1 MWPFPFSF
9 HFTSNKCVWTS
20 VVVWASVYRRVKE
33 EYTQSKEMHNREIW
47 NVGVCG
53 EGSFCLADLHRQLAS
68 HVSPRLISN
77 QHRPAHTHV
86 QKHTHILYPS
96 LKRLCSLMPRLD
108 FLSPSFPLPPP
119 LPFRPFGHLCVVRY
133 RQYLLKNCAAV
144 SVLTKERH

>member
-1 MWPFPFSF
+1 M
-9 HFTSNKCVWTS
+9 
-20 VVVWASVYRRVKE
+20 
-33 EYTQSKEMHNREIW
+33 
-47 NVGVCG
+47 GVCG

-144 SVLTKERH
+144 SGLKRETLKNTVLPSQVNLITCLLSERRSKVHRKQTQKTELD